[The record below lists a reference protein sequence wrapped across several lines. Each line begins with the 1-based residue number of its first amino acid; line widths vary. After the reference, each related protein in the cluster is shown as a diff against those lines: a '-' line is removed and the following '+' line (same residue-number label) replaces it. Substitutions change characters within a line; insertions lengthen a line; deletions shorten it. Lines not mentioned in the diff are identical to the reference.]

1 MPMRISG
8 GLRVEKLAR
17 QARSEWPE
25 SEDVEDVDAVD
36 ATLGDREC
44 SDRLLL
50 RLGGLIWGAS
60 VSSNICGV
68 LPSIW
73 PNFALER
80 SSCARCA

>member
-50 RLGGLIWGAS
+50 RLGGLIWGALDELLYRPIYAGCFL
-60 VSSNICGV
+60 VSGPT
-68 LPSIW
+68 L
-73 PNFALER
+73 R
-80 SSCARCA
+80 